1 METTSLCCR
10 VVWKAHRRI
19 HSLLFD
25 PLRLQPRS
33 RIRDCGSEP
42 LWREDDVRKER
53 RAAAARGGKLA
64 VELPRPE
71 MLEPLDYCAL
81 YCRSPNRLRLVNAH
95 PEVVT
100 AVEAALTRHLLD
112 FRLYWSSRATCA
124 FKLHGEPF
132 QHLGS
137 SEEKTIRVKRAIAA
151 AIVLLQASS
160 WEVVVS
166 TDIGKVGTN
175 SCLFFRKVVI
185 LDQHKK
191 AMFERDGDIFIF
203 SPSGQHSLL
212 LIDVPVNIET
222 ELVENIREIVSV
234 EDYSLLD
241 TASNLLLT
249 SKMKLAGC
257 SWTSTGEQAV
267 AVRKMVLAVIRVARG
282 HKYELVTN
290 LNTKGTTDSL
300 LFQHKSSLLN
310 TPEDMFIMSL
320 NRNDR
325 LRIIGAPNYI
335 EIEAEEVVGEHW
347 GVQGVAPYAGSYELK
362 LYGTPW
368 WADGEDTVKAR
379 HVVGHLIARFKSLG
393 WEVAATVDVSR
404 KLQDKTV
411 FIFRQCPPEQQDF
424 CVLSFHGSDKIR
436 FLSNFP
442 DTFSITDGIDRILD
456 AANLTQNISFYWKA
470 KQWQIKGVPFSGNMN
485 HGVEQRMMVHLL
497 TKVLRVFHLLGWRL
511 VASADISAKYH
522 KSNNQE
528 FALDTHSW
536 FFLHDPASVLLS
548 EVDTD
553 TEAVDLSQLPLDQFA
568 LDEIKSERSKCRVF
582 LRVQL
587 PFLIILLFIS
597 WYVLSIIGVF

>member
-1 METTSLCCR
+1 M
-10 VVWKAHRRI
+10 
-19 HSLLFD
+19 
-25 PLRLQPRS
+25 
-33 RIRDCGSEP
+33 
-42 LWREDDVRKER
+42 
-53 RAAAARGGKLA
+53 
-64 VELPRPE
+64 ELPRSE

-95 PEVVT
+95 PEVVG

-151 AIVLLQASS
+151 AIVTLQGSS
-160 WEVVVS
+160 WELVVS

-175 SCLFFRKVVI
+175 SCLFFRKVII
-185 LDQHKK
+185 LDQQKK
-191 AMFERDGDIFIF
+191 ALFERDGDIFIF

-212 LIDVPVNIET
+212 LIDVPANIES
-222 ELVENIREIVSV
+222 ELVERITEVVSV

-241 TASNLLLT
+241 SGTSNLLLT
-249 SKMKLAGC
+249 SKMKLSGC
-257 SWTSTGEQAV
+257 SWTATGEQAV

-335 EIEAEEVVGEHW
+335 EIEAEEVVAEHW
-347 GVQGVAPYAGSYELK
+347 GVQGVAPYAGSYEIK

-379 HVVGHLIARFKSLG
+379 HVIGQLIAKFKALG
-393 WEVAATVDVSR
+393 WEVGATVDVSR

-442 DTFSITDGIDRILD
+442 DTFSITDGIDRIFD

-485 HGVEQRMMVHLL
+485 HGVEQRMIIHLL

-536 FFLHDPASVLLS
+536 FFLHDPTSVLHS
-548 EVDTD
+548 EMEED
-553 TEAVDLSQLPLDQFA
+553 TEAVDLSQLQLDQFA
-568 LDEIKSERSKCRVF
+568 LEEIKSERSKCRIF